1 MPQIITKEIYDLTQA
16 EIKRR
21 SEMRGNSKTND
32 GRYSSKYSF
41 SKKIVCGECGENYRR
56 HAYYNKEGQIRT
68 WVCARHKTSPSDCH
82 QKYIEERQIEE
93 AFVIVLND
101 LVGDIAELKEIL
113 KENIAEA
120 LLEANNEE
128 SVKIDKELDKLQG
141 QMLELHKRRISKTC
155 NQNYHSNQLFTK
167 R

>member
-32 GRYSSKYSF
+32 GRYSSKYPF

-93 AFVIVLND
+93 A
-101 LVGDIAELKEIL
+101 
-113 KENIAEA
+113 

-155 NQNYHSNQLFTK
+155 N
-167 R
+167 